1 MMTKRAVLLNE
12 RDSVAVAVEEVHPGE
27 ACEIASA
34 GSSTITV
41 GEMIPR
47 GHKIA
52 IACMEK
58 GEPVIKYGHSI
69 GVAKMDIR
77 QGAWVHTHNLAS
89 SLQGTHAYRE
99 PDNIYSWDGIAPN
112 ALMSK
117 TFKGYRRLDGSV
129 GIRNE
134 IWIIPTVG
142 CANKA
147 VEGMKL
153 RARAE
158 LGLNAVCFT
167 HPHGCS
173 QLGDDLASTQKILAG
188 LVKHPNAA
196 GVLVVSLGCENNRIE
211 SFKEALGSWDDNR
224 VKFLCMQDVGD
235 EEVEAVKLLKA
246 LADYAKGF
254 DRGDIPLSELVL
266 GMKCG
271 GSDGFSGITANPLVG
286 RVADLIVQ
294 MGGSVVLS
302 EVPEMFGAETVLM
315 NRACSKEVF
324 DRIVSLVND
333 FMQYFIR
340 HGQEV
345 YENPS
350 PGNRDRGITTL
361 EEKSL
366 GCILKSGTSPVMDVI
381 SYGAQVR
388 EKGLTLLWGPGND
401 LVSATA
407 LSAAGAH
414 MILFTTGR
422 GTPYGAPSI
431 TVKISSHTDLS
442 VRKPGWID
450 FDAGR
455 ILAGKSFDELGADL
469 FGFIVKVAS
478 GEETRSE
485 ITGNRDIAIFKD
497 GVTL

>member
-1 MMTKRAVLLNE
+1 M
-12 RDSVAVAVEEVHPGE
+12 HPSRRRSK
-27 ACEIASA
+27 A
-34 GSSTITV
+34 T
-41 GEMIPR
+41 
-47 GHKIA
+47 
-52 IACMEK
+52 
-58 GEPVIKYGHSI
+58 
-69 GVAKMDIR
+69 
-77 QGAWVHTHNLAS
+77 GAWTVPS
-89 SLQGTHAYRE
+89 
-99 PDNIYSWDGIAPN
+99 
-112 ALMSK
+112 
-117 TFKGYRRLDGSV
+117 

-153 RARAE
+153 RARTE

-173 QLGDDLASTQKILAG
+173 QLGDDLTCTQKILAG
-188 LVKHPNAA
+188 LVMHPNAA

-211 SFKEALGSWDDNR
+211 TFKEALGSWDDNR
-224 VKFLCMQDVGD
+224 VKFLSMQDVAD
-235 EEVEAVKLLKA
+235 EEAEAMRLLKG
-246 LADYAKGF
+246 LGDYSAGF
-254 DRGDIPLSELVL
+254 EREDIPLSELVL

-333 FMQYFIR
+333 FKQYFMR

-350 PGNRDRGITTL
+350 PGNRDGGITTL

-388 EKGLTLLWGPGND
+388 KKGLTLLWGPGND

-422 GTPYGAPSI
+422 GTPYGAPAT
-431 TVKISSHTDLS
+431 TVKISSNTDLA
-442 VRKPGWID
+442 VRKPRWID
-450 FDAGR
+450 YDAGR
-455 ILAGKSFDELGADL
+455 LLAGKSFDELGADL
-469 FGFIVKVAS
+469 FRFIVEVAN
-478 GEETRSE
+478 GKKPRAKLRET
-485 ITGNRDIAIFKD
+485 
-497 GVTL
+497 VTWPYSRMG

>member
-1 MMTKRAVLLNE
+1 MMTKRAVLLDVH
-12 RDSVAVAVEEVHPGE
+12 DSVAVAVEEVHPGE
-27 ACEIASA
+27 TCEITGA

-58 GEPVIKYGHSI
+58 GEPVIKYGHAI

-77 QGAWVHTHNLAS
+77 QGAWVHSHNLAS
-89 SLQGTHAYRE
+89 SLQGTHAYLE
-99 PDNIYSWDGIAPN
+99 PESVYSWDGIAP
-112 ALMSK
+112 ASMPT

-158 LGLNAVCFT
+158 LGLDAVCFT

-173 QLGDDLASTQKILAG
+173 QLGDDLAGTQKILAG

-324 DRIVSLVND
+324 GRIASLVND
-333 FMQYFIR
+333 FKQYFIR

-350 PGNRDRGITTL
+350 PGNRDGGITTL

-381 SYGAQVR
+381 SYGSQVR

-431 TVKISSHTDLS
+431 TIKISSHTDLS

-455 ILAGKSFDELGADL
+455 ILAGKSFDELDADL

>member
-1 MMTKRAVLLNE
+1 MTKRAVLLDA

-27 ACEIASA
+27 TCEITGAC
-34 GSSTITV
+34 SSTITA
-41 GEMIPR
+41 GEMIPG

-52 IACMEK
+52 MMCMKK
-58 GEPVIKYGHSI
+58 GDSVIKYGHTI
-69 GVAKMDIR
+69 GIARIDIH

-89 SLQGTHAYRE
+89 SLQRTHAYRE
-99 PDNIYSWDGIAPN
+99 PDNVYAWGGIASN
-112 ALMSK
+112 AFMPK
-117 TFKGYRRLDGSV
+117 TFKGYRRMNGSV

-153 RARAE
+153 RARTE
-158 LGLNAVCFT
+158 LGLDVVCFT

-173 QLGDDLASTQKILAG
+173 QLGDDLACTQRILAG

-196 GVLVVSLGCENNRIE
+196 GVLVVSLGCENNHIA
-211 SFKEALGSWDDNR
+211 SFKKALGTWDDNR
-224 VKFLCMQDVGD
+224 VKFLCMQDVSD
-235 EEVEAVKLLKA
+235 EEAEAMKLLKA
-246 LADYAKGF
+246 FADYAQGF
-254 DRGDIPLSELVL
+254 KREDIPLSELVL

-271 GSDGFSGITANPLVG
+271 GSDGFSGVTANPLVG
-286 RVADLIVQ
+286 RVSDMIVQ
-294 MGGSVVLS
+294 SGGSVVLS

-324 DRIVSLVND
+324 GRIVSLVND
-333 FMQYFIR
+333 FKQYFIR
-340 HGQEV
+340 HGHEV

-350 PGNRDRGITTL
+350 PGNRDGGITTL

-388 EKGLTLLWGPGND
+388 ERGLSLLWGPGND
-401 LVSATA
+401 IVSATA

-422 GTPYGAPSI
+422 GTPYGAPST

-455 ILAGKSFDELGADL
+455 LLAGMSFEDIGSEF
-469 FGFIVKVAS
+469 FGFIIEVAS
-478 GEETRSE
+478 GQKTKSE
-485 ITGNRDIAIFKD
+485 IAGNRDMAIFKD

>member
-1 MMTKRAVLLNE
+1 MMIKHAVLLDV

-27 ACEIASA
+27 TCKITGA
-34 GSSTITV
+34 GSFTITA
-41 GEMIPR
+41 GEKIPC

-52 IACMEK
+52 ITRIKK

-69 GVAKMDIR
+69 GIAGIDIR
-77 QGAWVHTHNLAS
+77 QGAWVHSHNLAS
-89 SLQGTHAYRE
+89 SLHVTQAYQE
-99 PDNIYSWDGIAPN
+99 PGIYNPWDGIASN
-112 ALMSK
+112 AVIPE
-117 TFKGYRRLDGSV
+117 TFKGYRRMDGSV

-153 RARAE
+153 RARTE
-158 LGLNAVCFT
+158 LGLDTVCFT

-173 QLGDDLASTQKILAG
+173 QLGDDLAFTQKILAG

-211 SFKEALGSWDDNR
+211 SFKDALGSWDDNR
-224 VKFLCMQDVGD
+224 VKFLCMQDVSD
-235 EEVEAVKLLKA
+235 EETEAMNLLKA
-246 LADYAKGF
+246 LGDYAQGLE
-254 DRGDIPLSELVL
+254 RRDIPLSELVL

-315 NRACSKEVF
+315 NRACSKAVF
-324 DRIVSLVND
+324 DRIVALVND
-333 FMQYFIR
+333 FKQYFIR
-340 HGQEV
+340 HGQKV

-350 PGNRDRGITTL
+350 PGNRDGGITTL

-381 SYGAQVR
+381 SYGGQVR
-388 EKGLTLLWGPGND
+388 EKGLSLLWGPGND

-407 LSAAGAH
+407 LSAAGTH

-422 GTPYGAPSI
+422 GTPYGAPSATI
-431 TVKISSHTDLS
+431 KISSHTDLA

-455 ILAGKSFDELGADL
+455 LLAGKSFDELGADL
-469 FGFIVKVAS
+469 FRFIVEAAS
-478 GEETRSE
+478 GKQTKSE
-485 ITGNRDIAIFKD
+485 ITGNRDMAIFKD